1 MDPQNLKDTA
11 TIFKFFD
18 RLFDSVNASTLF
30 NKSGK
35 EHKCAASAHL
45 GHIPF
50 WREARGTLQNMFL
63 KNLQTGQREVPPSLK
78 NWSVTLRGLEE
89 IVTSL
94 KDLDFNFLLTR
105 NINQDP
111 LENFSAKFG
120 SMVGETLIQPLD
132 NSANI
137 LRHC

>member
-35 EHKCAASAHL
+35 EHKCA
-45 GHIPF
+45 HIPF
-50 WREARGTLQNMFL
+50 LREARGTLQSMFL

-78 NWSVTLRGLEE
+78 N
-89 IVTSL
+89 
-94 KDLDFNFLLTR
+94 
-105 NINQDP
+105 
-111 LENFSAKFG
+111 
-120 SMVGETLIQPLD
+120 
-132 NSANI
+132 
-137 LRHC
+137 